1 MSLSRR
7 DLLSSITAVSVS
19 ALLVAH
25 ARPAMAQPTSAA
37 SSGAPLR
44 LPLHEFVQNQTLLD
58 ALRRGVEVMRSRP
71 PSDPRSW
78 FFQSAVHAVKDGL
91 LADAILQDFRV
102 ARVDQKTFWNKCPHF
117 PGVNSADFL
126 PWHRAYLYYFERILR
141 DAAQEPALAVPY
153 WTTAIQNG
161 TTSRKIPNLTKD

>member
-1 MSLSRR
+1 MSRSRR

-37 SSGAPLR
+37 LSGAPLR

-126 PWHRAYLYYFERILR
+126 PWHRAYLYYSSGFCETPRRSPRWRCPIG
-141 DAAQEPALAVPY
+141 
-153 WTTAIQNG
+153 TTAIQNR